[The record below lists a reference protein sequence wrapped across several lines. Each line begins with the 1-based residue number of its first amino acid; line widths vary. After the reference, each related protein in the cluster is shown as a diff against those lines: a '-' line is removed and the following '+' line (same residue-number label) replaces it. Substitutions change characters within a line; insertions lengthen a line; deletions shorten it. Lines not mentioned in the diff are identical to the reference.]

1 MKRPLAAVTAAAL
14 LAASFPAAP
23 LDIGG
28 LINKAI
34 DTGTKLKEANREFSQ
49 DEEVQLGDNIA
60 ATLLGGWPLSKD
72 ANLQRYVNRV
82 GRWVAMH
89 SDRPDLPWTF
99 GVIDART
106 VNAFAMPGGT
116 ILVSRGLI
124 DRLAN
129 ESELA
134 GALAHEIAHVVLK
147 HQLSAI
153 RSSANADVWASVG
166 QQAAGERI
174 SRSGG
179 GYIAHVGEG
188 ALANLAI
195 DSVKNGV
202 FLRPLDRSMEYQAD
216 RMGVILATRAGY
228 DPYGLP
234 GVLEVLGTMQGD
246 GSGVDIM
253 ETHPAPSDRLAELE
267 KLMPA
272 VEGYA
277 NQPRLEGRF
286 LQVVGRAK

>member
-1 MKRPLAAVTAAAL
+1 MKRTLAVATAAAL

-23 LDIGG
+23 LDLGG

-34 DTGTKLKEANREFSQ
+34 DTGSKLKEANRDFSQ
-49 DEEVQLGDNIA
+49 DEEIQLGDNIA
-60 ATLLGGWPLSKD
+60 ATLLGGWPLAKD

-82 GRWVAMH
+82 GRWVASH

-99 GVIDART
+99 GVIDAAT

-116 ILVSRGLI
+116 ILVSRGLV
-124 DRLAN
+124 DKLGS

-134 GALAHEIAHVVLK
+134 GALAHEVAHVVLK

-174 SRSGG
+174 ARSGG
-179 GYIAHVGEG
+179 NYLAHVGEG
-188 ALANLAI
+188 ALANMAI

-202 FLRPLDRSMEYQAD
+202 FLRPLDRSMEYEAD
-216 RMGVILATRAGY
+216 RMGVIIATRAGY

-246 GSGVDIM
+246 GSGIDLM

-267 KLMPA
+267 KVMPA

-286 LQVVGRAK
+286 LQVVGRK

>member
-1 MKRPLAAVTAAAL
+1 MKRALAIAL
-14 LAASFPAAP
+14 VSSLAFAAP
-23 LDIGG
+23 AGAFDIGG
-28 LINKAI
+28 IINKAI
-34 DTGTKLKEANREFSQ
+34 DTGTKLKDANRDFTQ
-49 DEEVQLGDNIA
+49 DEEIQLGDNIA

-82 GRWVAMH
+82 GRWVALH

-99 GVIDART
+99 GVIDAPT

-116 ILVSRGLI
+116 ILVSKGLI
-124 DRLAN
+124 DQLQN

-153 RSSANADVWASVG
+153 RSSANADVFASIGRDV
-166 QQAAGERI
+166 AADRLA
-174 SRSGG
+174 RSGSPVAQIG
-179 GYIAHVGEG
+179 SGP
-188 ALANLAI
+188 LASLAA
-195 DSVKNGV
+195 DVVKNGV
-202 FLRPLDRSMEYQAD
+202 FLRPLDRSMEYEAD

-228 DPYGLP
+228 DPYGLA
-234 GVLEVLGTMQGD
+234 GVLELLGTMKGD
-246 GSGVDIM
+246 GTGIDIM

-267 KLMPA
+267 KVMPA
-272 VEGYA
+272 VDGYA

-286 LQVVGRAK
+286 LKVVGRAK